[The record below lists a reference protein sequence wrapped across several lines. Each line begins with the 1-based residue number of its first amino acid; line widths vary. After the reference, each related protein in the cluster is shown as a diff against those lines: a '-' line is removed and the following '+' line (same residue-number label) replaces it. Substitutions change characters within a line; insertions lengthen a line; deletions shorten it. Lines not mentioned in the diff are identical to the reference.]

1 MNPYRNL
8 VSNTALFGI
17 STFGARF
24 LTFLLTPFYTRVLSS
39 TEYGITDLLLQTGNL
54 ILPIAAVGITNAVI
68 RYGLEETCDKNGVF
82 TTGLLVTLAGFCLL
96 MLVSPLLGQLEFLSG
111 YLWLVLLY
119 VLAANVHSVCNQFAR
134 TLGYVR
140 LFALDGR
147 NTVEMLMANMDYA
160 RVSGCVITQEY
171 IDGNQDAYLLA
182 CREKYPERMKICCL
196 YEEKPIEDEWLSKFD
211 GVKICGGRLENQ
223 DLLAHEEIFRQAER
237 LGKFISIDM
246 ADGDAQT
253 DAMERLIEKYP
264 DLRIAV
270 GHFGMVT
277 VEGWEKQIALAKHKN
292 VYIESGGIT
301 WLFNSEFYPYP
312 SAVRA
317 IRTAID
323 ICGIDKLMWGSDY
336 PRTMTAITY
345 DMSKDFIE
353 KTTKLSEEE
362 KRKFL
367 GENAEKFYG
376 FSKLDIPE
384 KIINMVE

>member
-1 MNPYRNL
+1 MIIDAHAHLWNPQAGRVDGKPVIPL
-8 VSNTALFGI
+8 TGGRSDFG
-17 STFGARF
+17 GELRQMM
-24 LTFLLTPFYTRVLSS
+24 PPY
-39 TEYGITDLLLQTGNL
+39 
-54 ILPIAAVGITNAVI
+54 
-68 RYGLEETCDKNGVF
+68 
-82 TTGLLVTLAGFCLL
+82 
-96 MLVSPLLGQLEFLSG
+96 M
-111 YLWLVLLY
+111 
-119 VLAANVHSVCNQFAR
+119 
-134 TLGYVR
+134 
-140 LFALDGR
+140 LDGR

-160 RVSGCVITQEY
+160 RISGCVITQEY
-171 IDGNQDAYLLA
+171 IDGNQDSYLLE
-182 CREKYPERMKICCL
+182 CKKKYPERMKICCL
-196 YEEKPIEDEWLSKFD
+196 YEEKPIEDEWLSRFD
-211 GVKICGGRLENQ
+211 GVKICGGRLENK
-223 DLLAHEEIFRQAER
+223 DLPAHEEIFGQAAR
-237 LGKFISIDM
+237 MGKFISIDM
-246 ADGDAQT
+246 ADGDLQT
-253 DAMERLIEKYP
+253 DAMEELIERYP

-312 SAVRA
+312 SAVKA

-345 DMSKDFIE
+345 DMSKDFVE
-353 KTTKLSEEE
+353 KSDDLSEEE

-376 FSKLDIPE
+376 FGKLDVPK